1 MSKNLTRKG
10 LALGALVGL
19 TSTVFAGTPA
29 FADNELTFALSSGT
43 VYAAPV
49 DDTLTLNASLPSSIP
64 AANVSQLKYKVVT
77 DGSFVAQLSMVSGG
91 NAAVTSVT
99 SSDAFATQTATY
111 TAANVKTTHYVT
123 ATGAAPT
130 AANTLAVKVWS
141 LPGATDGA
149 AGVAPTATTA
159 TKSVTVTAFLDSNN
173 NGTTESTEFQTSQT
187 LSFKKYSEIT
197 ATYTLTAPSEGA
209 TSVAGKATFTNINQ
223 AQLTKT
229 VVGVFSVN
237 NVART
242 AVATTVASGVYSA
255 TDSYT
260 VASAAVVGFSAQ
272 LGAIGASIALGS
284 TEATATATART
295 IDSIGTP
302 ALVAGDNATAAG
314 KFRDG
319 GAFTARTKVTKSAA
333 AVSGL
338 AGTATFTTGLA
349 SLSDT
354 VFVTVNGTA
363 YKTKATLEAAS
374 IDVTS
379 NADGFMSVE
388 ITTTGFTTG
397 TVVVTFAAQNYTA
410 SVTATGEVA
419 VYYAVDIADVANSNA
434 RLLLSAATTTV
445 AYQVMDQYGV
455 APADGKFRAVL
466 TGAAAAYQPVA
477 AGKATFTVTG
487 GTIASQ
493 AYAIALED
501 YVTASASFNT
511 GYIEGASNDDGFTV
525 TKPAAANVSV
535 AGSIVLTTAIA
546 ADGNFFAT
554 SQSGGSTTS
563 TTKLS
568 ISDKAFSS
576 VDTRLDKKTAAPTLS
591 AGYTTGSTA
600 TVPVAGTA
608 AGNAAVSITVV
619 PKGSDVAATAIAA
632 PVTVSGTGLLFQ
644 VGTTTFKTDSIS
656 FMAAAAGTVVKVY
669 SQKAGAQV
677 VTVTSGTATK
687 TVTLTYATIAA
698 EAAKISY
705 SSLPAQAQ
713 SGRALD
719 LAAVVTDKW
728 DNTVAG
734 ASVAFNNTGVGY
746 VQSTAAVTSDANG
759 KVTGRLIVLQ
769 NDLGTSFLSATL
781 DLATDVVVAKSIEFG
796 LTDVDVVAGGK
807 RIFVNAEFA
816 QGRTVTI
823 SINGKRVYSK
833 VQTTDNAVELAFTQR
848 KAGNYSVTV
857 RVSGG
862 IVATERVSIR

>member
-1 MSKNLTRKG
+1 M
-10 LALGALVGL
+10 
-19 TSTVFAGTPA
+19 FAGTPA
-29 FADNELTFALSSGT
+29 FAADEVTFALSSGT

-49 DDTLTLNASLPSSIP
+49 DDTLTLNAGLAPAVP
-64 AANVSQLKYKVVT
+64 AANIAQLKYRVVT
-77 DGSFVAQLSMVSGG
+77 DGSLIAKVVI
-91 NAAVTSVT
+91 TS
-99 SSDAFATQTATY
+99 A
-111 TAANVKTTHYVT
+111 
-123 ATGAAPT
+123 G
-130 AANTLAVKVWS
+130 AANTAVYTKTGSTTGV
-141 LPGATDGA
+141 GATNFANVLTSVVYAPTTTPTAITPNTIAVSVDSVA
-149 AGVAPTATTA
+149 DATTATTGVAPSATTA
-159 TKSVTVTAFLDSNN
+159 TKTVTVTAFIDSNS
-173 NGTTESTEFQTSQT
+173 NGAVDTGEYQTAQT
-187 LSFKKYSEIT
+187 LSFRKYSDIT
-197 ATYTLTAPSEGA
+197 ATYTLTAPSAGA

-229 VVGVFSVN
+229 VTGVFSVN
-237 NVART
+237 AVART
-242 AVATTVASGVYSA
+242 AVATTVASGVYSS
-255 TDSYT
+255 TDTYT
-260 VASAAVVGFSAQ
+260 VVAADVIGFSAL
-272 LGAIGASIALGS
+272 LGSAALGS

-314 KFRDG
+314 KFRNAG
-319 GAFTARTKVTKSAA
+319 LFTARTTVTKSAA
-333 AVSGL
+333 AVAGV
-338 AGTATFTTGLA
+338 AGTATFATSAT
-349 SLSDT
+349 LSDT

-363 YKTKATLEAAS
+363 YKTNASLTAAS
-374 IDVTS
+374 IDLTS
-379 NADGFMSVE
+379 NASGQLAVE
-388 ITTTGFTTG
+388 IQTTGFVAQTVTT
-397 TVVVTFAAQNYTA
+397 TFTAQNYTA
-410 SVTATGEVA
+410 NVVATAEAA
-419 VYYAVDIADVANSNA
+419 VYYAVDIADVANVGS

-455 APADGKFRAVL
+455 APADGAFRAVL
-466 TGAAAAYQPVA
+466 TGAAAAYQPVV

-487 GTIASQ
+487 GTGASQ
-493 AYAIALED
+493 AYTIALEE

-511 GYIEGASNDDGFTV
+511 AYVEGTDNDNGFTV
-525 TKPAAANVSV
+525 TKPAAANVSA

-568 ISDKAFSS
+568 LSDKAFSS
-576 VDTRLDKKTAAPTLS
+576 VDTRLDKKTAAPTLAAGYS
-591 AGYTTGSTA
+591 AGTVTA
-600 TVPVAGTA
+600 PTAGTA

-656 FMAAAAGTVVKVY
+656 FLAAAAGTVVKVY

-698 EAAKISY
+698 EASTLAY

-719 LAAVVTDKW
+719 LAAVVSDKW
-728 DNTVAG
+728 GNTVAG

-746 VQSTAAVTSDANG
+746 VQSTAAVTSDAAG

-769 NDLGTSFLSATL
+769 NDMGTSFLSATL

-807 RIFVNAEFA
+807 RLFVNAEFA
-816 QGRTVTI
+816 QGRTVTV

-848 KAGNYSVTV
+848 KAGTYTVTV

-862 IVATERVSIR
+862 IVATEKVTIN